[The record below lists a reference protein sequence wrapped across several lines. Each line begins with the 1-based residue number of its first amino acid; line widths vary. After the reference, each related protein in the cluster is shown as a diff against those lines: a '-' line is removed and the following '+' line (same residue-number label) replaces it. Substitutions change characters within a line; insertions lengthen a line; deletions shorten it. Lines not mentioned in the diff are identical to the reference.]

1 MSSFLSVR
9 ALHEE
14 GVPKKTIAR
23 RLGIDRR
30 TVRKYISCIQRGANE
45 PRRAAVPKKLDVFVD
60 MIDQKV
66 AQGLCGAQIYQDLCA
81 HPGFSASYESVK
93 RVVRT
98 LRRVEPEVY
107 CRMTFVPGEEAQIDF
122 GEIGMLV
129 VDGKLRRAWLF
140 AMTLCFSRYS
150 YYELVLDQTVPT
162 FLGAIRRGF
171 EDFGGA
177 PTRIKPDNLKS
188 AVLISALGERYY
200 QEDFFRLCQHYGTL
214 PDAARPMTP
223 TDKGRTERD
232 IGYVKKSCFQGR
244 SFASFDEAQAWL
256 ARWRRDV
263 ALVRVH
269 GTTRRRPIDLFEE
282 AERAA
287 LHPLPADPYEVTNFS
302 RHKVRKDCHVHVLSN
317 YYSVPYNFVGTTVTV
332 RMSEQKIEVF
342 AEGERVALHER
353 ARGRGESRTQD
364 EHYPPTK
371 RLGSHE
377 IHRRR
382 VESVRA
388 SGPRTIEYLG
398 RLREGPWVFG
408 DQVARLARLV
418 TSFGET
424 ALERACARALHF
436 GALDGAARVESI
448 LERGLQNLPL
458 DPLNAIVTGVR
469 RDFGRSLAEYDAL
482 LGADRRAS

>member
-1 MSSFLSVR
+1 MSLFLSLR

-30 TVRKYISCIQRGANE
+30 TVRKYVRRIERGASE
-45 PRRAAVPKKLDVFVD
+45 PRRAPVPRKLDVFVD
-60 MIDQKV
+60 VIEQKV
-66 AQGLCGAQIYQDLCA
+66 AQGLCGVQIYQDLCA
-81 HPGFSASYESVK
+81 QPGFAASYETVK
-93 RVVRT
+93 RAVRT
-98 LRRVEPEVY
+98 LKHVEPEVY
-107 CRMTFVPGEEAQIDF
+107 CRMTFAPGEEAQIDF
-122 GEIGMLV
+122 GEIGTLLV
-129 VDGKLRRAWLF
+129 GDKPRRVWLF

-177 PTRIKPDNLKS
+177 PARIKPDNLKS

-232 IGYVKKSCFQGR
+232 IGYVKGSCFEGR
-244 SFASFDEAQAWL
+244 GLVTFEDGQAWL

-263 ALVRVH
+263 ALVHVH
-269 GTTRRRPIDLFEE
+269 GTTRRRPIDLFAE

-287 LHPLPADPYEVTNFS
+287 LRPLPADPFEVTSFS

-317 YYSVPYNFVGTTVTV
+317 YYSVPHSFVGTSVTV
-332 RMSEQKIEVF
+332 RTSEQRIEVF
-342 AEGERVALHER
+342 AAGECVATHER
-353 ARGRGESRTQD
+353 AHGRGESRTQD

-371 RLGSHE
+371 RIATHE

-382 VESVRA
+382 VDLVRA

-418 TSFGET
+418 TAFGPD
-424 ALERACARALHF
+424 ALDRACARALHF

-448 LERGLQNLPL
+448 LQRGLQDLPL
-458 DPLNAIVTGVR
+458 EPLGALVSGSR
-469 RDFGRSLAEYDAL
+469 QDFGRALTEYDAL
-482 LGADRRAS
+482 LCAGRAAS

>member
-30 TVRKYISCIQRGANE
+30 TVRKYINRIERGAAE
-45 PRRAAVPKKLDVFVD
+45 PRRAAVSKKLDPFVQV
-60 MIDQKV
+60 IEQKV
-66 AQGLCGAQIYQDLCA
+66 AQGLSSVQIYQDLCPLPDFDA
-81 HPGFSASYESVK
+81 CYETVK
-93 RVVRT
+93 RAVRV
-98 LRRVEPEVY
+98 LKHVEPEVY
-107 CRMTFVPGEEAQIDF
+107 CRMVFAPGEEAQIDF
-122 GEIGMLV
+122 GDIGTLL
-129 VDGKLRRAWLF
+129 VDGKPRRVWLF

-177 PTRIKPDNLKS
+177 PSRLKPDNLKS
-188 AVLISALGERYY
+188 AVLQNALGERYY

-232 IGYVKKSCFQGR
+232 IGYVKHSCFEGR
-244 SFASFDEAQAWL
+244 GLVTFEEAKTWL
-256 ARWRRDV
+256 ARWRAEV

-269 GTTRRRPIDLFEE
+269 GTTRRRPTDLFQE

-287 LHPLPADPYEVTNFS
+287 LKPLPQDAYEVTSFS
-302 RHKVRKDCHVHVLSN
+302 RHKVRKDCHVHVLAN
-317 YYSVPYNFVGTTVTV
+317 YYSVPHNFVGTSVTV
-332 RMSEQKIEVF
+332 RTSEERIDVF
-342 AEGERVALHER
+342 AAGERVATHER
-353 ARGRGESRTQD
+353 ARGRGESRTQG

-382 VESVRA
+382 IESVRA
-388 SGPRTIEYLG
+388 AGPRTIEYLG

-418 TSFGET
+418 ASFGPE
-424 ALERACARALHF
+424 ALERSCARALHF

-448 LERGLQNLPL
+448 LERGLQDLPL
-458 DPLNAIVTGVR
+458 EPLSVISNGKK
-469 RDFGRSLAEYDAL
+469 RDFGRALSEYDAL
-482 LGADRRAS
+482 LCAGRAAS